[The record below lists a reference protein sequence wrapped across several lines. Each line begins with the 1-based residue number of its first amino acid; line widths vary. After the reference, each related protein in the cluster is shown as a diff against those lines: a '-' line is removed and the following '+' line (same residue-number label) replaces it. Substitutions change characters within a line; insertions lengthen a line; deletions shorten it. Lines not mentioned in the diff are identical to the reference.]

1 MMESMKMKL
10 IKKIGL
16 HPASPRW
23 LKMYCLNITMR
34 HIYSEFAR
42 VIDKMTPEQRDEF
55 NAKLHRNRME
65 A

>member
-1 MMESMKMKL
+1 MKS
-10 IKKIGL
+10 IKMRIVKKVGL
-16 HPASPRW
+16 HPYAPRW

-42 VIDKMTPEQRDEF
+42 VIDKMTTARRDEF
-55 NAKLHRNRME
+55 NAKFHKNRMD